1 MKKLLAILISSN
13 VLFLITLGVF
23 AHNYN
28 NHINYAENYNSKRNI
43 AEHEFSDSSKK
54 VLSKVGYYN
63 HGGKMRISQIPPT
76 VEIIDADLPPQ
87 ITSLRTAFVGSK
99 HNITWK
105 RKWDTKNITDM
116 NSAFYNRSS
125 FNSSDISDWDT
136 SNVVDM
142 GEMFFGVVDF
152 DQDLSKWDTSK
163 VRNFEQM
170 FEGAEKF
177 NNKNNPL
184 NWNDK
189 LKNANNMKRMFK
201 GAKSFDQDISEWDIS
216 NVKNFEQMFEGAN
229 KFNNNDKPLNWG
241 NKLKS
246 VNNMKRMF
254 KDASSFKHNLS
265 SWLMKTVV
273 NNEDFG
279 LEHDKQ
285 PKWKI
290 ESSPAD
296 ISVPNIPKSDDSSSA
311 LPKNDNFHIPSP
323 STKPD
328 INSDSP
334 DTQPPVAPP
343 TKPEKPELP
352 NVDNETID
360 KNEDIKNNI
369 ENPKIDNNPHKI
381 PAKPNTIIKPNSP
394 SAGVIAG
401 AVLGSFAALGIVGGT
416 GYYYRKNLKNFYLNS
431 ADKTKNLY
439 FKSKEKIKDK
449 LSKIKSKK

>member
-1 MKKLLAILISSN
+1 MKKLLTILISSN
-13 VLFLITLGVF
+13 ALLLITLGVF

-28 NHINYAENYNSKRNI
+28 KGINHVENYNSKRNVV
-43 AEHEFSDSSKK
+43 EHEFSDSSKK

-87 ITSLRTAFVGSK
+87 ITSLRTAFIGSK

-105 RKWDTKNITDM
+105 KKWDTKNITDM

-163 VRNFEQM
+163 VKNFEQM

-201 GAKSFDQDISEWDIS
+201 GAKSFDQDISDWDIS

-229 KFNNNDKPLNWG
+229 KFNNNNKPLNWG
-241 NKLKS
+241 DKLKN

-254 KDASSFKHNLS
+254 KDASNFKHNLS

-285 PKWKI
+285 PKWKT
-290 ESSPAD
+290 E
-296 ISVPNIPKSDDSSSA
+296 
-311 LPKNDNFHIPSP
+311 LSP
-323 STKPD
+323 SD
-328 INSDSP
+328 ISDSP
-334 DTQPPVAPP
+334 DVQPPVTPP

-352 NVDNETID
+352 NADNETID
-360 KNEDIKNNI
+360 KNDHIKDNI
-369 ENPKIDNNPHKI
+369 ENPKIDNNPYKI
-381 PAKPNTIIKPNSP
+381 PPAKPNTIIKPNSP
-394 SAGVIAG
+394 SAGIIVG
-401 AVLGSFAALGIVGGT
+401 AILGSFIILGIVGGT
-416 GYYYRKNLKNFYLNS
+416 GYYYRKNLKSFYLNS

-449 LSKIKSKK
+449 LYKIKSKK